1 MTAKIKLNAAS
12 GGGSFSLQAPSSS
25 ANNRVF
31 TLPDSADATLLTS
44 TTATGKILQVVQTA
58 KTDTFRHTGNV
69 SVTDITGLN
78 VDITP
83 ISSSSKILITVY
95 LNVYN
100 NNISRVQIVRGTT
113 AIGIGDADGIRPRGT
128 MSCNGAGD
136 ANVMQAGTMVFL
148 DSPATTSQT
157 NYKVAFSNELNSSVF
172 AVNRSDGDANSIV
185 GVRSISTITAMEVAA

>member
-1 MTAKIKLNAAS
+1 MPIAINGS
-12 GGGSFSLQAPSSS
+12 GTVTGISVGG
-25 ANNRVF
+25 
-31 TLPDSADATLLTS
+31 LPDGIVDTDMIAAKAATAAKLGNGS
-44 TTATGKILQVVQTA
+44 ILQVVQTA
-58 KTDTFRHTGNV
+58 KTDTFRHTGNT

-83 ISSSSKILITVY
+83 TSSSSKILITVY

-100 NNISRVQIVRGTT
+100 NNISRVQIVRDTT
-113 AIGIGDADGIRPRGT
+113 AIGIGDASGSRPRGT
-128 MSCNGAGD
+128 MSCNNGGD
-136 ANVMQAGTMVFL
+136 ANVQQAGTMVFL

-172 AVNRSDGDANSIV
+172 AINRSDGDANSIV

>member
-58 KTDTFRHTGNV
+58 KTNDFSHSGNTNV
-69 SVTDITGLN
+69 VDITGLN

-83 ISSSSKILITVY
+83 TSSSSKILIYVY
-95 LNVYN
+95 LCFHNG
-100 NNISRVQIVRGTT
+100 NISRVQIVRGTT
-113 AIGIGDADGIRPRGT
+113 AIGIGDAAGSRPRGT
-128 MSCNGAGD
+128 MSCHSAGD
-136 ANVMQAGTMVFL
+136 TNVMQAGTMIFL

-157 NYKVAFSNELNSSVF
+157 NYKVAVSNELNSSEF
-172 AVNRSDGDANSIV
+172 TVNKSAGDGNNIV
-185 GVRSISTITAMEVAA
+185 GVRTISTITCMEVAA